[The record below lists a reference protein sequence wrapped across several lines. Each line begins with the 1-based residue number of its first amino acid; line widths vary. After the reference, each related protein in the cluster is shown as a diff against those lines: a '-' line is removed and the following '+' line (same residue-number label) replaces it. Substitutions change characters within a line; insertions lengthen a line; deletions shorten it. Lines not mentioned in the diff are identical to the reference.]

1 LFGRA
6 FAHLPE
12 HCMLDLAQAVR
23 EQIVKETPPR
33 KGEKPTVF
41 KGLRRLALW
50 GGTAAAAL
58 FIAAIS
64 GRSEGGAQRLAL
76 ALQSGPPPP
85 PAHSFDAEAETRW
98 LSEAVHTLIA
108 DDEQTKTRL
117 ASVEQNVN
125 DVTGSV
131 GKQIEAADAARRAD
145 DGPTVAA
152 TAALT
157 AVMVKPATIA
167 PVVLAGTS
175 ATSSASADVAPP
187 PSSRNQYGVDI
198 GSGLTIL
205 ALRTRW
211 ETLRS
216 AHPQLFE
223 GLQPIVSVKEI
234 PRANRVELRLVVGPL
249 VQPAAAAQLC
259 AALTSF
265 GLFCQPTIFDGQRL
279 ALR

>member
-1 LFGRA
+1 
-6 FAHLPE
+6 
-12 HCMLDLAQAVR
+12 MLDLAQAVR

-33 KGEKPTVF
+33 KGEKPAAF

-50 GGTAAAAL
+50 GGTAAVAL
-58 FIAAIS
+58 FIASIS
-64 GRSEGGAQRLAL
+64 SRNEVGAQRLAL
-76 ALQSGPPPP
+76 ALQGGPPP
-85 PAHSFDAEAETRW
+85 PAHSFDAEAETRR
-98 LSEAVHTLIA
+98 LADAVHALIA
-108 DDEQTKTRL
+108 DDEQTRTRL
-117 ASVEQNVN
+117 ASIEQDVN

-131 GKQIEAADAARRAD
+131 GRQIEAADAARRTD

-157 AVMVKPATIA
+157 AVMVKPAAVA
-167 PVVLAGTS
+167 PVVFAGTQAAS
-175 ATSSASADVAPP
+175 PASADAALP
-187 PSSRNQYGVDI
+187 PSPHGQYGVDI
-198 GSGLTIL
+198 GSGLTIA

-249 VQPAAAAQLC
+249 TEPAAAAQLC

>member
-12 HCMLDLAQAVR
+12 RCMLDLAQAVR

-33 KGEKPTVF
+33 KGEKPAVF

-85 PAHSFDAEAETRW
+85 PHSFDAEAETRR
-98 LSEAVHTLIA
+98 LSEAVHALIA

-157 AVMVKPATIA
+157 AVMVKPAAVA
-167 PVVLAGTS
+167 PVVLADTS
-175 ATSSASADVAPP
+175 ATSPASADAVPP
-187 PSSRNQYGVDI
+187 LSSRNQYGVDI

>member
-1 LFGRA
+1 
-6 FAHLPE
+6 
-12 HCMLDLAQAVR
+12 MLDLAQAVR

-33 KGEKPTVF
+33 KGEKPPAF
-41 KGLRRLALW
+41 KGLRRLTLW
-50 GGTAAAAL
+50 GGIAAVAL

-64 GRSEGGAQRLAL
+64 SRSEVGAQRLAL
-76 ALQSGPPPP
+76 ALQGTPPPL
-85 PAHSFDAEAETRW
+85 AHSFDAEAETRR
-98 LSEAVHTLIA
+98 LADAVHALIA

-117 ASVEQNVN
+117 ASVEQDVN

-157 AVMVKPATIA
+157 AVMVKPAAVA
-167 PVVLAGTS
+167 PVVFAGTS
-175 ATSSASADVAPP
+175 PTSADAALP
-187 PSSRNQYGVDI
+187 PSSHGQYGVDI
-198 GSGLTIL
+198 GSGLTIP

-249 VQPAAAAQLC
+249 AQPAAATQLC

>member
-1 LFGRA
+1 
-6 FAHLPE
+6 
-12 HCMLDLAQAVR
+12 MLDLAQAVR

-33 KGEKPTVF
+33 KGAKPPAI

-50 GGTAAAAL
+50 GGTAAVAL
-58 FIAAIS
+58 FIAVMS
-64 GRSEGGAQRLAL
+64 SRSEVGAQRLVVALQDGPL
-76 ALQSGPPPP
+76 ALKGGPPP
-85 PAHSFDAEAETRW
+85 PAHSFDAEAETRR
-98 LSEAVHTLIA
+98 LADAVHALIA

-117 ASVEQNVN
+117 ANVEQDVN

-157 AVMVKPATIA
+157 AVMVKPAAVA
-167 PVVLAGTS
+167 PVVFAGM
-175 ATSSASADVAPP
+175 SASTLPDAAAPP
-187 PSSRNQYGVDI
+187 HGQYGVDI
-198 GSGLTIL
+198 GSGLTIP

-249 VQPAAAAQLC
+249 AQPAAATQLC